1 MDKNS
6 KKKPIAE
13 RIEELKKQIAATS
26 DKHQV
31 QKLLDTL
38 LTLQRQADIEPVE
51 LIVPVKEVKE
61 SIDFGA
67 CKISRT
73 IRGFLFEAKGGLY
86 TFVESRMQS
95 IYTMLDSLFQL
106 HNKENKTD
114 DEKNMYNLFRDAV
127 LYIFQAPIFASINE
141 KMLFEIS
148 TDMLRHFNEYYD
160 ENYTNAKPHDETEED
175 IKANNEFENVNEA
188 IQTLVDSPLPKD
200 I

>member
-1 MDKNS
+1 MET
-6 KKKPIAE
+6 KKISIKE
-13 RIEELKKQIAATS
+13 RIAELKKKIVAST
-26 DKHQV
+26 DKHQTSR
-31 QKLLDTL
+31 LLDDL
-38 LTLQRQADIEPVE
+38 LALQRQDVIEPVE

-95 IYTMLDSLFQL
+95 IYTMLDHLFQL
-106 HNKENKTD
+106 HNKEDKTD
-114 DEKNMYNLFRDAV
+114 DEVDMYNLFRDAV
-127 LYIFQAPIFASINE
+127 LYVFQAPIFASINE
-141 KMLFEIS
+141 RMLFEIS

-160 ENYTNAKPHDETEED
+160 ENYTNAEPHEETEED
-175 IKANNEFENVNEA
+175 IKANNEFDKTNEA
-188 IQTLVDSPLPKD
+188 VKVLVDSPLPKD